1 MSPRTCVPGS
11 VRCRDSLG
19 LVSYTEGVENKVDKA
34 NLEQC
39 NLKFKYQD
47 ANEALLSFPPP
58 NDFVSLSTQLVCH
71 SPCTKLWSLTTC
83 TVLARGLAGL
93 LRSG

>member
-1 MSPRTCVPGS
+1 MCKPACTEVVVSTCTCVPGS
-11 VRCRDSLG
+11 VRCRDHRG

-47 ANEALLSFPPP
+47 ANEARLSFPPP
-58 NDFVSLSTQLVCH
+58 NDCVSLS
-71 SPCTKLWSLTTC
+71 
-83 TVLARGLAGL
+83 R
-93 LRSG
+93 